1 MADIKNYL
9 KEKEKRE
16 RMQEDYK
23 EKIARHKLT
32 TLYRFLLMAAILA
45 ALVILVIIQYKR
57 HVYTD
62 YETIS
67 SIPREIGRGTA
78 DVRLGDAILSYS
90 KDGAH
95 CTDAMGNVTWN
106 QTFEIQDVKLA
117 FSGNA
122 VAIGDYNGRNI
133 YVANSE
139 KLLGEIVTTMPIRDV
154 AVSEAGYVAAVLE
167 DTDVTWINTYD
178 TDWELLFKGEAHMN
192 NSGYPMDISL
202 SPNGRLLCVSYV
214 YLDANVLKSNIGFY
228 NFGPVGAERDNR
240 FVSGFDYTDVLIPHV
255 QFMNNETSFA
265 VGDSRLIICS
275 GTQVPIVQEE
285 HMFDREI
292 QSVFSSDRYI
302 GVVFYADNNE
312 NKYQINIYEPAASR
326 KKVFY
331 FDMEYTDIFF
341 GKDNFVI
348 YNETECQIITLD
360 GIEKFKGKF
369 SKNVRLMLPAGNT
382 YKYMLITDSSIDMIQ
397 LK

>member
-122 VAIGDYNGRNI
+122 VAIGEALRGNCYHNAHTGRGC
-133 YVANSE
+133 V
-139 KLLGEIVTTMPIRDV
+139 G
-154 AVSEAGYVAAVLE
+154 
-167 DTDVTWINTYD
+167 
-178 TDWELLFKGEAHMN
+178 
-192 NSGYPMDISL
+192 SG
-202 SPNGRLLCVSYV
+202 LCGGS
-214 YLDANVLKSNIGFY
+214 A
-228 NFGPVGAERDNR
+228 
-240 FVSGFDYTDVLIPHV
+240 
-255 QFMNNETSFA
+255 
-265 VGDSRLIICS
+265 
-275 GTQVPIVQEE
+275 
-285 HMFDREI
+285 
-292 QSVFSSDRYI
+292 
-302 GVVFYADNNE
+302 
-312 NKYQINIYEPAASR
+312 
-326 KKVFY
+326 
-331 FDMEYTDIFF
+331 
-341 GKDNFVI
+341 
-348 YNETECQIITLD
+348 
-360 GIEKFKGKF
+360 
-369 SKNVRLMLPAGNT
+369 
-382 YKYMLITDSSIDMIQ
+382 
-397 LK
+397 

>member
-1 MADIKNYL
+1 M
-9 KEKEKRE
+9 
-16 RMQEDYK
+16 
-23 EKIARHKLT
+23 
-32 TLYRFLLMAAILA
+32 
-45 ALVILVIIQYKR
+45 
-57 HVYTD
+57 
-62 YETIS
+62 
-67 SIPREIGRGTA
+67 
-78 DVRLGDAILSYS
+78 
-90 KDGAH
+90 
-95 CTDAMGNVTWN
+95 
-106 QTFEIQDVKLA
+106 
-117 FSGNA
+117 
-122 VAIGDYNGRNI
+122 
-133 YVANSE
+133 
-139 KLLGEIVTTMPIRDV
+139 
-154 AVSEAGYVAAVLE
+154 
-167 DTDVTWINTYD
+167 
-178 TDWELLFKGEAHMN
+178 
-192 NSGYPMDISL
+192 
-202 SPNGRLLCVSYV
+202 
-214 YLDANVLKSNIGFY
+214 
-228 NFGPVGAERDNR
+228 
-240 FVSGFDYTDVLIPHV
+240 
-255 QFMNNETSFA
+255 
-265 VGDSRLIICS
+265 GDSRLIICS